1 MDGILID
8 LAIVTAVVGTVIFIE
23 FVEDVEAEERADDW
37 AGRGRSPADPILHRT
52 RAAAFRDFN
61 GFRLRPN
68 IHGEFQFCYQR
79 LPWRNL
85 LLHGDL
91 SYIPQEFKDG
101 DDERAATSD
110 QKDQED
116 TTDVGQS

>member
-37 AGRGRSPADPILHRT
+37 AGRGRSPTDPILHRT

-85 LLHGDL
+85 QQHADEIWSRIFPLTPLLLLLFINSMFPD
-91 SYIPQEFKDG
+91 SNSMI
-101 DDERAATSD
+101 
-110 QKDQED
+110 
-116 TTDVGQS
+116 